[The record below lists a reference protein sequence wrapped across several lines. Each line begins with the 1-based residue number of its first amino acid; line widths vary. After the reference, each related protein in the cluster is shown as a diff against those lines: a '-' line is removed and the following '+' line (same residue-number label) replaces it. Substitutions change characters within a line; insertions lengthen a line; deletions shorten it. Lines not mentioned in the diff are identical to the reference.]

1 MFHPFPLRMA
11 LGALIVVAPALA
23 PVSAHAG
30 ATVLINN
37 LAYEAERHSVVLE
50 ISGPLTV
57 STRSLKAPARL
68 VVDLPAA
75 TLMSKNRELVIGDN
89 LVKRVRL
96 SQFKII
102 GPPTVRVVIETAGNE
117 EPLIAVQ
124 QTAKYLYITVAKTPV
139 EQEDHHDHAHDHP
152 TTPAAT
158 PTPTPAPRATVTPP
172 PVPTVRPTPT
182 PTPRPTPSATPRPV
196 ATPVAVPTAAPTVRP
211 SPSPLPTPT
220 PRRGEQGGEATHE
233 SLPGIDD

>member
-1 MFHPFPLRMA
+1 MFQPSILRLA
-11 LGALIVVAPALA
+11 LGAAIVAAPALTPPA
-23 PVSAHAG
+23 AHAG
-30 ATVLINN
+30 ATVQINN
-37 LAYEAERHSVVLE
+37 LAYEADRHSVVLE

-75 TLMSKNRELVIGDN
+75 TLMSKNRELVIGDQ

-102 GPPTVRVVIETAGNE
+102 PPTVRVVIETAGAE

-124 QTAKYLYITVAKTPV
+124 QTAKYLYITVAKTP
-139 EQEDHHDHAHDHP
+139 EEREDDHGHPHDHP
-152 TTPAAT
+152 ATPAA
-158 PTPTPAPRATVTPP
+158 TPTPAPRATVTPP

-182 PTPRPTPSATPRPV
+182 PTPRPTPTPTPTPRPT
-196 ATPVAVPTAAPTVRP
+196 ATPTAAPTVRP

-233 SLPGIDD
+233 SLPGVDE

>member
-1 MFHPFPLRMA
+1 M
-11 LGALIVVAPALA
+11 
-23 PVSAHAG
+23 AHAG
-30 ATVLINN
+30 ATVQINN
-37 LAYEAERHSVVLE
+37 LAYEADRHSVVLE

-75 TLMSKNRELVIGDN
+75 TLMSKNRELVIGDQ

-102 GPPTVRVVIETAGNE
+102 PPTVRVVIETAGAE

-124 QTAKYLYITVAKTPV
+124 QTAKYLYITVAKTP
-139 EQEDHHDHAHDHP
+139 EEREDDHDHGHDHP
-152 TTPAAT
+152 ATPAAI
-158 PTPTPAPRATVTPP
+158 PTPVPRATVTPP
-172 PVPTVRPTPT
+172 PLPTLRPTPT
-182 PTPRPTPSATPRPV
+182 PTPRPTAT
-196 ATPVAVPTAAPTVRP
+196 PTAAPTVRP

-233 SLPGIDD
+233 SLPGVDE